1 MSFFS
6 STPSWWP
13 RAQAQGLVGGT
24 QPAAVG
30 DEEPSAFVIGLA
42 LLGASV
48 CALAAG
54 AFLLALLD
62 SDFWLRNPAAY
73 VVNGLGLVGAAV
85 LLRRARRVFVTCLAL
100 VLWGLFCG
108 LFLARLDYDVNGMD
122 LGFWLFTGLLAL
134 LQLLAA
140 AVAHALW
147 VRRMLGLV
155 FGVAAYLFLQRCVAS
170 VPLLLVLDV
179 ASLVLVA
186 AWWLWLR
193 QERQHLARG
202 KALGSYMGWAV
213 FADSAAEGVLAMVF
227 VAVAFVGV
235 AGAGWSYGLFHD
247 LQGVALDD
255 AVSES
260 LWRSMVLVGRGFAS
274 VCVLVATA
282 LLWAHWKKY
291 QMATP
296 YTLRTLLGLGVLLS
310 FAAWFSPSLGVVALL
325 AATALTGGRWRIA
338 VLCGVLALWALGRFY
353 YSLAWPLAQKG
364 LGLAAMGAVLLLG
377 LYAQRALAARQATAS
392 RGAAPDGLLPV
403 AAWSRARLL
412 CLVAGAAL
420 VFGLVNWDVRGKE
433 KLIAEGQPVL
443 VRLIPVDPR
452 SLMQGDY
459 MALNFSLPPEV
470 SAALLETLAPT
481 ALVRAKLDD
490 KGEATVLAL
499 ARSRAD
505 AGAGEII
512 LPLKQLKGRWVLVTD
527 AYFFPEG
534 TGDAFA
540 RAQYGDFRVLPDGRA
555 LLVGLADAQGK
566 SIAVP
571 RASAMPMSRN
581 GVGGSSGRAEEAT
594 EVQAVQEL
602 APVAEPTTT
611 EAAAAAATGVT
622 EVHAPPEQAPR
633 PARR

>member
-1 MSFFS
+1 MSVFH
-6 STPSWWP
+6 STPAWWP
-13 RAQAQGLVGGT
+13 RAQAQGLARGA
-24 QPAAVG
+24 QPEAVG
-30 DEEPSAFVIGLA
+30 DEEPNIFVIGLA
-42 LLGASV
+42 LLGALV

-54 AFLLALLD
+54 AFLLALVD
-62 SDFWLRNPAAY
+62 TDFWFRNPAAY
-73 VVNGLGLVGAAV
+73 VVNVLGLAGAAV
-85 LLRRARRVFVTCLAL
+85 LLRRDNGVFLTCLAL

-108 LFLARLDYDVNGMD
+108 LFLARLGHDVHGAR
-122 LGFWLFTGLLAL
+122 LEFWLFSGLLAL
-134 LQLLAA
+134 LQLLGA

-155 FGVAAYLFLQRCVAS
+155 FGVAAYLFLLRSVAG
-170 VPLLLVLDV
+170 VPLLVVLDV

-193 QERQHLARG
+193 QERQRLVRG
-202 KALGSYMGWAV
+202 VASSQRMMGWAA
-213 FADSAAEGVLAMVF
+213 FADSAA
-227 VAVAFVGV
+227 VGV
-235 AGAGWSYGLFHD
+235 VAMALFGAARLGMGYGLVQELLGVD
-247 LQGVALDD
+247 LDEPL
-255 AVSES
+255 SENS
-260 LWRSMVLVGRGFAS
+260 WRILLLIGRGFAAA
-274 VCVLVATA
+274 CVLVAGA

-296 YTLRTLLGLGVLLS
+296 YTLRTLLGLGVLLAV
-310 FAAWFSPSLGVVALL
+310 AAWFSPSLGVMALL
-325 AATALTGGRWRIA
+325 AAVALLGGRWRIA
-338 VLCGVLALWALGRFY
+338 ALCGLGALWALGRFY

-566 SIAVP
+566 PIAVP
-571 RASAMPMSRN
+571 RASAMPMSRD
-581 GVGGSSGRAEEAT
+581 GVGGSSGRAEEAA

-602 APVAEPTTT
+602 APVAEPATT
-611 EAAAAAATGVT
+611 EAAAAADTGVT